1 MSSLPLPR
9 PPKTL
14 PSTHHEEKFFL
25 EGEGFTFLA
34 RVANRALNPPTDF
47 ATRAAAEAWI
57 DSLVPPNYNWGDY
70 VNMTREQIK
79 RAAIEDVVEMLRER
93 GQVVFTN
100 DARIPSG
107 FDRAIGFRTASAHI
121 DEQNRDLNR
130 LWSTVQELR
139 FELGVANSTVRDLT
153 KLSKVSGWLW
163 LPVKGSKRLVED
175 EFLLDH
181 SNSWEHLTK
190 ALAMRGR
197 GVSLSLFHFP
207 SSSCA
212 GADEQD
218 ALEVTTIKSVRLK
231 TCAWSGMTA
240 VKDALLFVLLFGSIE
255 IIQSTDVVALA
266 EAGS

>member
-25 EGEGFTFLA
+25 EDTRYNSAKTFLA
-34 RVANRALNPPTDF
+34 RVAKRALNPPTDF

-57 DSLVPPNYNWGDY
+57 HSLVPPNYDWGDY

-153 KLSKVSGWLW
+153 KVLDLCAAPSAWMSCAYNFVQLSKVSGWLW
-163 LPVKGSKRLVED
+163 LPVKGSKHLVEG
-175 EFLLDH
+175 
-181 SNSWEHLTK
+181 
-190 ALAMRGR
+190 MRDLRRNRRASHHASG
-197 GVSLSLFHFP
+197 
-207 SSSCA
+207 A
-212 GADEQD
+212 ADE
-218 ALEVTTIKSVRLK
+218 
-231 TCAWSGMTA
+231 
-240 VKDALLFVLLFGSIE
+240 
-255 IIQSTDVVALA
+255 
-266 EAGS
+266 